1 MVNFRIEVFSDTVCP
16 WCYVGHHHLASA
28 ITTFQRTYPT
38 HTFSINWKPFYLNPS
53 SPTYPG
59 ISKEAMYASKF
70 PPQVLTQIRA
80 RLNSVGAAAG
90 IKFAHG
96 GQTGNTRDSQIL
108 IHLVGKT
115 FGSEA
120 QHKVMGRI
128 FKGYFEEEGNPT
140 DIVLLAKWATEGGG
154 GEAEVKLRKEGEE
167 AGRIV
172 DREARWASDGGISG
186 VPNFSINDRYE
197 LSGAQP
203 VEEFVKVFKQVA
215 GEAEKAEQSR
225 KETLEANEEEE
236 LNGQACGSFP

>member
-1 MVNFRIEVFSDTVCP
+1 
-16 WCYVGHHHLASA
+16 
-28 ITTFQRTYPT
+28 
-38 HTFSINWKPFYLNPS
+38 
-53 SPTYPG
+53 
-59 ISKEAMYASKF
+59 MYASKF

-140 DIVLLAKWATEGGG
+140 DIVLLAKWATEGGVPELKENLVKRWLGLEGEG